1 MSDSIISF
9 AAHHA
14 MIDIHYHHC
23 FQIVVSI
30 HNTFDCK
37 IADTNYSNFKGFVIN
52 QRHKHSCMAK
62 DSSVIVFLIDAESSI
77 GQNIKKL
84 LHEKLFINIEDVLSA
99 EQLQLL
105 QVDESERFDIE
116 ILSEKY
122 ALLVQMLFPDY
133 SHASLLDARIELA
146 LKYIDANISRK
157 IELSEI
163 AAVTHL
169 SSERLRHLFA
179 EQIGIPFSQYI
190 LWKRIKKVIYEVLKK
205 DISFTNAAIQC
216 GFSDDAHFSR
226 TYRRMF
232 GTSAKPMLKNSR
244 YIQFLNPSL

>member
-1 MSDSIISF
+1 MSESIISF

-14 MIDIHYHHC
+14 VIDIHYHHC

-84 LHEKLFINIEDVLSA
+84 LNEKIFLNIEDVLSA

-105 QVDESERFDIE
+105 QVNENERFDIE

-122 ALLVQMLFPDY
+122 ALLCQMLF
-133 SHASLLDARIELA
+133 LDNLEIQPLDSRIEQA
-146 LKYIDANISRK
+146 IKYIETNISQK

-163 AAVTHL
+163 ADLTHL
-169 SSERLRHLFA
+169 SGERLRHLFA

-205 DISFTNAAIQC
+205 DISLADASIQY
-216 GFSDDAHFSR
+216 GFSDDAHFSK
-226 TYRRMF
+226 TYKRMF
-232 GTSAKPMLKNSR
+232 GASAKPMLKNSR